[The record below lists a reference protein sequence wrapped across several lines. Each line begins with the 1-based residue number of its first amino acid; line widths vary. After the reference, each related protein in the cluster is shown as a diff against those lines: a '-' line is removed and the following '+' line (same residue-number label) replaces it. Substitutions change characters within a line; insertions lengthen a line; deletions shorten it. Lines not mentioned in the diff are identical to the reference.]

1 SLGYNRKIPLPNW
14 NITYSGLT
22 NIPMISRIF
31 NSFEISHSY
40 LSSYT
45 VNGIQSNPNHFADP
59 MGRDLN
65 NNFYSDNIYGSVN
78 MIESFSPLIGV
89 DMTFRNNFQMRAQY
103 NRDRM
108 LTMSI
113 DRKSTR
119 LNSSHVKI
127 SYAVF
132 CLK

>member
-1 SLGYNRKIPLPNW
+1 MLLWIFSYYCLIIIP
-14 NITYSGLT
+14 I
-22 NIPMISRIF
+22 ISRIF
-31 NSFEISHSY
+31 NSFEFSHSY

-45 VNGIQSNPNHFADP
+45 VNGIHSNPNHFADP

-108 LTMSI
+108 LTMSMSNYTLTEDYGTEYVI
-113 DRKSTR
+113 G
-119 LNSSHVKI
+119 LGYI
-127 SYAVF
+127 I
-132 CLK
+132 